1 MAEDKDLN
9 NLFDGMNEDQKFWAI
24 VLLMLAFGTE
34 KDMNKLREMKEKVES
49 ELKDNGIKD

>member
-1 MAEDKDLN
+1 MAEDKDLK

-34 KDMNKLREMKEKVES
+34 KDMNKLREMKEQLDK
-49 ELKDNGIKD
+49 ELDKR

>member
-1 MAEDKDLN
+1 MAEDKDLK
-9 NLFDGMNEDQKFWAI
+9 NLFDSMDEDQKFWAI
-24 VLLMLAFGTE
+24 ILLILAFGTE

>member
-1 MAEDKDLN
+1 MAEDKELK
-9 NLFDGMNEDQKFWAI
+9 NLFDSMNEDQKFWAI
-24 VLLMLAFGTE
+24 ILLILAFGNE